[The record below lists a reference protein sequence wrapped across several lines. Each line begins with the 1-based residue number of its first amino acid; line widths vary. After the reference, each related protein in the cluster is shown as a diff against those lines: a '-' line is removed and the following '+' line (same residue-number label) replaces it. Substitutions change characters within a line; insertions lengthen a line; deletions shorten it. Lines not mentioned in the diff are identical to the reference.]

1 MKIKWYKRILPPAC
15 LAIFLFRLLEVRM
28 VTDSATGMVKV
39 NSAAEILFNVV
50 LALLALF
57 FCSALF
63 MKREPKPAAPRL
75 YRENKSDAIFGI
87 GGAVL
92 TVTAGLFRFFSEL
105 TDGVFALDL
114 RAGSL
119 LAAFV
124 GRGLGAL
131 PDLLRNLAQ
140 GQRKAGPV
148 ANSFPVPYR
157 KLRDNDGRQLHELR
171 RGLFAPARRLYRYV
185 LRSCRGGIGKS
196 VQGSL
201 PLDGTTRTFD
211 LFQSVGAGSV
221 PSAG

>member
-50 LALLALF
+50 LAALALF

-114 RAGSL
+114 KIFGQ
-119 LAAFV
+119 AAFWQLLLGVISALFLIFYVIISPVIV
-124 GRGLGAL
+124 GVINVPNCIPIDGSKRSI
-131 PDLLRNLAQ
+131 P
-140 GQRKAGPV
+140 RKSASDATCFKSSYSTPRPT
-148 ANSFPVPYR
+148 NF
-157 KLRDNDGRQLHELR
+157 
-171 RGLFAPARRLYRYV
+171 FARMSAMYRY
-185 LRSCRGGIGKS
+185 
-196 VQGSL
+196 
-201 PLDGTTRTFD
+201 F
-211 LFQSVGAGSV
+211 
-221 PSAG
+221 SAI